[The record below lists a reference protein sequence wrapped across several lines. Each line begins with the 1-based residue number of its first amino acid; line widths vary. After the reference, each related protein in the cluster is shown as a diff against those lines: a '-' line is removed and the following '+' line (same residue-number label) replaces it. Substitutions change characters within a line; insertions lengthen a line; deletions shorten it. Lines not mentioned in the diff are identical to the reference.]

1 MRRLIWLLAICLLV
15 GGGCAVHRPRLVK
28 TPNTLPA
35 DPRLS
40 SLERAEL
47 LRSQGDHIAA
57 TIEYRKVIESAE
69 DPMEREEA
77 RIGAA
82 KSLIKLHRLP
92 AAMAVLGPLPVQP
105 MSEWDSRKLAIAG
118 EIYLRE
124 HRHEEAETCLELAL
138 DACPLEVALNPASR
152 RKALQPGTSPGG
164 VDSVRP
170 ANHQVGVDP
179 QWTETQPEV
188 IPPGTPLHIPAPLGP
203 GAGGAEL
210 DREGGLPEFAGI
222 TPLPCWM
229 AGACANLG
237 CAYLKNDKPEK
248 AAILYEYAAVVF
260 RMQGNHVAAERAQR
274 VSDDLNAVL
283 RQYAPYK
290 PPPVT
295 QGFPPGRK

>member
-1 MRRLIWLLAICLLV
+1 MRRLSRLLAIFLLV
-15 GGGCAVHRPRLVK
+15 GGGCSVDRFRLAK
-28 TPNTLPA
+28 APNTLPA

-47 LRSQGDHIAA
+47 LRAQSDYIAA

-124 HRHEEAETCLELAL
+124 HRHKEAETCLELAL
-138 DACPLEVALNPASR
+138 DACRGRFCETGQSPGWCRSTMDRDPPRGNPARHATAHPSTTWPWRWGGSIGSR
-152 RKALQPGTSPGG
+152 GG
-164 VDSVRP
+164 ISRVRGDNSI
-170 ANHQVGVDP
+170 AVLD
-179 QWTETQPEV
+179 
-188 IPPGTPLHIPAPLGP
+188 
-203 GAGGAEL
+203 GGWL
-210 DREGGLPEFAGI
+210 REFGLCLSE
-222 TPLPCWM
+222 
-229 AGACANLG
+229 
-237 CAYLKNDKPEK
+237 D
-248 AAILYEYAAVVF
+248 AAVVF
-260 RMQGNHVAAERAQR
+260 RMQGSHIAAERAQR
-274 VSDDLNAVL
+274 VADDLNAVL